1 MSKVEPSRVDE
12 DCGPWR
18 CVGNTWVRITPLVS
32 VDSFYWND
40 TEPSPPHCLGGSTK
54 SIKRFSIT
62 KNSRLVCFERSR
74 IVLEDSADLGL
85 DAQYN

>member
-12 DCGPWR
+12 DCGPGR